1 MTDNRAISN
10 NSQDSPT
17 DKKVI
22 TKPPLPVDRGWAWV
36 IMLGVFFNV
45 CFLMFFIRSS
55 SVLFI
60 QFLEVYQES
69 ATMTT
74 LAFGLS
80 SAMFAVCNILGPT
93 VLLCRFEVRTLVLV
107 GTVINFLC
115 IFFIA
120 FAPNMIVIDIMMACD
135 GFSHGLIFVPQ
146 MTLIGH
152 YFNKRLAFSTA
163 FVNLGLSIGTIAG
176 PPLVQF
182 FLDNYGLRGATMIL
196 AGINMNCIPASM
208 LLRPP
213 SDYAEPHVYNMPD
226 DTENVDY
233 NKDQCREIILEE
245 SEHES
250 DLECMTEKE
259 TAAGHIYKLNDLN
272 SPEEITL
279 MINKPSFTKPS
290 RARSVSES
298 GDKHACNISNEDGL
312 ADLANSQ
319 VNLKVFRSE
328 SIVSDV
334 IDRISMSS
342 SIRYLTD
349 SSIFL
354 EGFVSRDRKSQDKGH
369 LEREESLI
377 DAMNV
382 CEMSP
387 ASEEYV
393 VTPVYS
399 EAAEQT
405 SNNNTTCLRRLR
417 KSISESI
424 YVHPL
429 GILLLVASGFGVHT
443 QTCIAYMPAA
453 GKENGLSDSEIPYLV
468 TVIGVCDLVSKL
480 GIGVFADLGYVKRI
494 HISAACAIV
503 CGTAMQ
509 FLSFY
514 KGFGLM
520 VLLQVLLGV
529 TVGVTHAL
537 LAVIVVDI
545 LGVKYMGHIMAG
557 YFLVNG
563 FVMTV
568 EHIII
573 GSIKDFTGSFFKAYN
588 YIGSL
593 ALLSAALFLLEPLVA
608 KIKPA
613 PK

>member
-1 MTDNRAISN
+1 
-10 NSQDSPT
+10 
-17 DKKVI
+17 
-22 TKPPLPVDRGWAWV
+22 
-36 IMLGVFFNV
+36 
-45 CFLMFFIRSS
+45 
-55 SVLFI
+55 
-60 QFLEVYQES
+60 
-69 ATMTT
+69 MTT

-80 SAMFAVCNILGPT
+80 SAMFALCNILGPS
-93 VLLCRFEVRTLVLV
+93 VLLRRFEVRTLVLV
-107 GTVINFLC
+107 GTVINFLS

-120 FAPNMIVIDIMMACD
+120 FAPSMIVIDIMMACI

-152 YFNKRLAFSTA
+152 YFNKRLSFATA

-182 FLDNYGLRGATMIL
+182 FLDNYGLRGAIMIL

-208 LLRPP
+208 LLRPA
-213 SDYAEPHVYNMPD
+213 SDYAEPRVNKITD
-226 DTENVDY
+226 DNEKVDF
-233 NKDQCREIILEE
+233 NKDRCREIIMEE
-245 SEHES
+245 SEEVS
-250 DLECMTEKE
+250 GLEYMTEKE
-259 TAAGHIYKLNDLN
+259 TASGHVYKLNDLN
-272 SPEEITL
+272 SAEEITS
-279 MINKPSFTKPS
+279 MITKPNFTKS
-290 RARSVSES
+290 TRARSVSES
-298 GDKHACNISNEDGL
+298 GDKHACSISNEGEL

-319 VNLKVFRSE
+319 VNLKVLRSE
-328 SIVSDV
+328 SVVSDF

-354 EGFVSRDRKSQDKGH
+354 EGFVSRDRRSQDRGY

-377 DAMNV
+377 DAMNAS
-382 CEMSP
+382 EMSP
-387 ASEEYV
+387 SNGEYIE
-393 VTPVYS
+393 TSVYS
-399 EAAEQT
+399 EAAAQT
-405 SNNNTTCLRRLR
+405 SNNKTTCLSRLR

-429 GILLLVASGFGVHT
+429 GILLLIASGFGVHT
-443 QTCIAYMPAA
+443 QICIAYMPAA

-503 CGTAMQ
+503 CGTVVQ
-509 FLSFY
+509 FLPFY

-537 LAVIVVDI
+537 IAVIAVDI

-563 FVMTV
+563 FVMSV
-568 EHIII
+568 EHVII

-593 ALLSAALFLLEPLVA
+593 MLLSAVLFLLEPLVA